1 MEETW
6 LDLYGT
12 TAVAALLARE
22 VLTNSGQ
29 FLLYKKL
36 TPTGYKQ
43 SMEDAKVPLAKSTL
57 QSSSIPQTRKTDP
70 APSPIGVT
78 ADSQKWLVSFS
89 QEIFRERPRDPIEI
103 L

>member
-22 VLTNSGQ
+22 VLANSGQ

-36 TPTGYKQ
+36 TPTGFKQ
-43 SMEDAKVPLAKSTL
+43 AMEDAKVPLAKSTL

-89 QEIFRERPRDPIEI
+89 QEIREYLERDPETP
-103 L
+103 